1 MTGNQADD
9 LMRNKPVRKFHRGTN
24 CKHVSVGPL
33 FWDIGL
39 VPAAILAPLAN
50 PDRIQKSLNI
60 SSNNNSKTWQQL

>member
-9 LMRNKPVRKFHRGTN
+9 LMRNKPARKFHRGTN
-24 CKHVSVGPL
+24 RKHLSVGPL

-39 VPAAILAPLAN
+39 APAAILAPLAN